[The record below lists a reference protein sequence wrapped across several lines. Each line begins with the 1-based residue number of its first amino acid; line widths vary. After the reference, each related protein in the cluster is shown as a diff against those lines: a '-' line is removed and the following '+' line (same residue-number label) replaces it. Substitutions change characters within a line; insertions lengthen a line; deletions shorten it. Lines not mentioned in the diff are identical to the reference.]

1 MNMIWSWFK
10 RNVLYFA
17 WGTSF
22 SALVG
27 SMYFSEVKHFL
38 PCTLCWYQRILM
50 YPLVLIIAIAIVKK
64 DRNIADYVLPFTAI
78 GGLIA
83 FYQFLLTKGAIPDT
97 LARCSLSGIS
107 CTTKYVEWLGFINI
121 PFMSFVAFGFI
132 AFSVVIYIKEN
143 KGR

>member
-1 MNMIWSWFK
+1 MHMIWSWFK

-22 SALVG
+22 AALAG

-50 YPLVLIIAIAIVKK
+50 YPLVLIIAVAIVKK
-64 DRNIADYVLPFTAI
+64 DQKVADYVLPLAAL
-78 GGLIA
+78 GGLVA
-83 FYQFLLTKGAIPDT
+83 LYQFFLTQGWVSDT

-107 CTTKYVEWLGFINI
+107 CTTRYVEWLGFINI
-121 PFMSFVAFGFI
+121 PFMSLVSFVFI
-132 AFSVVIYIKEN
+132 AFCMLIYIKEN